1 MPIIRI
7 NDLNL
12 NYEIV
17 GSEGPTV
24 ALITG
29 GRRGY
34 AEFKRL
40 ARLIAKKGYQVVL
53 HDRRNTGASDVSIE
67 GQEVEEAVWADDL
80 FELLKIKN
88 ALPAFIGGSSSGART
103 AINFCVRHPE
113 ATRAL
118 LLLRVTGGEFAA
130 KRLLENYYGQ
140 FIRMAREGGM
150 SAVCASEQYQ
160 ERFRENP
167 SNLEKM
173 LELNVVDY
181 IATMSNWMGLFE
193 EVAYFPVM
201 GVTDSQLLAIKVP
214 TIIIPGNDLVHSSS
228 SAKAAHCMIK
238 GSELH
243 NLPVSDQDI
252 PVIPFTEWRAFEPE
266 IARTFAAF
274 MARN

>member
-80 FELLKIKN
+80 FELLKKIRQ
-88 ALPAFIGGSSSGART
+88 AFAK
-103 AINFCVRHPE
+103 
-113 ATRAL
+113 L
-118 LLLRVTGGEFAA
+118 EF
-130 KRLLENYYGQ
+130 
-140 FIRMAREGGM
+140 
-150 SAVCASEQYQ
+150 
-160 ERFRENP
+160 
-167 SNLEKM
+167 
-173 LELNVVDY
+173 
-181 IATMSNWMGLFE
+181 
-193 EVAYFPVM
+193 
-201 GVTDSQLLAIKVP
+201 
-214 TIIIPGNDLVHSSS
+214 
-228 SAKAAHCMIK
+228 
-238 GSELH
+238 
-243 NLPVSDQDI
+243 
-252 PVIPFTEWRAFEPE
+252 
-266 IARTFAAF
+266 
-274 MARN
+274 